1 MLPLGELQRRVRDAV
16 LAGDAAPL
24 VPMLAA
30 GQRDG
35 ALRMAIHLRHYRTS
49 LVGAVMARFQATAWL
64 IGPARLEAAA
74 VEFVQTSPPTAPCIA
89 EYGGGFPALLG
100 GTPIG
105 AALPYL
111 VSFAALDWQFG
122 RLSVAVD
129 AGPMD
134 PAGVVALT
142 PDDLASTRLVAQEGS
157 SYVRADWPIDEL
169 MALYLGDSAPEQ
181 LTLAAQP
188 VWLEARGSRGLVRM
202 SRLTEGN
209 WVFRHALAGG
219 LSIGASAERAWQSD
233 ADFDP
238 GRALADMFS
247 ESLVT
252 GVETPQK
259 DCES

>member
-1 MLPLGELQRRVRDAV
+1 MLPLGEIQRRVRDAV

-30 GQRDG
+30 GQRDV

-49 LVGAVMARFQATAWL
+49 LVGAVMARFPATAWL

-74 VEFVQTSPPTAPCIA
+74 VQFVQTSPPTAPCIA
-89 EYGGGFPALLG
+89 EYGGDFPASLG

-111 VSFAALDWQFG
+111 VSFATLDWQFG

-129 AGPMD
+129 ADPMA
-134 PAGVVALT
+134 PARVVALT
-142 PDDLASTRLVAQEGS
+142 PDELASSRLVAQDGS

-169 MALYLGDSAPEQ
+169 MALYLNDSAPEQ
-181 LTLAAQP
+181 LTLEPQP
-188 VWLEARGSRGLVRM
+188 VWIEARGSRGAVRM

-209 WVFRHALAGG
+209 WVFRHAIAKG

-233 ADFDP
+233 TAFDP
-238 GRALADMFS
+238 GAALAEMFR

-252 GVETPQK
+252 GIITPQE
-259 DCES
+259 DLQP